1 MNRPASTIAL
11 CSAQLLPVSAAG
23 AVEVPEWIHLL
34 PAGPVGTNDGRG
46 PYKVRDAAALMA
58 ASIADGTPLVLDEN
72 HATDLAA
79 PKGQSAPAR
88 GWIVE
93 LQARQDGIWGRVE
106 WTAEGR
112 RLVEDRAYRGVSPV
126 IAHQK
131 DGTIVA
137 IRRASLVNQPNLSG
151 LTALHQEKTMDLKEM
166 LIEALGLDPAASDE
180 DVVAAVKKWKDMPGG
195 DATKTALQSA
205 LSPIA
210 LAAGLAATSDQSA
223 VLVGVQQLAAR
234 AKQGGDNAV
243 ITALQSE
250 LADVTGKLNTLT
262 ESTARKDAES
272 YVDGAIREGRVGVKP
287 MRDEY
292 IAMHMEDRERTEKL
306 IGAMPVLKGSHA
318 SAIAPSDPT
327 KPGQLSEADNQVIAL
342 MGLDPEEYRKSL
354 AASGAAQEEAL

>member
-1 MNRPASTIAL
+1 MNRTALIAL
-11 CSAQLLPVSAAG
+11 CSAQLLPVSG
-23 AVEVPEWIHLL
+23 SGSVEVPEWIHLL

-137 IRRASLVNQPNLSG
+137 IRRASLVNQPNLTG

-166 LIEALGLDPAASDE
+166 LIEALGLDAAASDE
-180 DVVAAVKKWKDMPGG
+180 DIVAAVKKWKEMPGG

-210 LAAGLAATSDQSA
+210 LAVGLADSSDQAA
-223 VLVGVQQLAAR
+223 VLAGVQQLAQR
-234 AKQGGDNAV
+234 AQGNADNA
-243 ITALQSE
+243 IATALQAE
-250 LADVTGKLNTLT
+250 LADVTGKLNSLT
-262 ESTARKDAES
+262 EAQARKDAQAF
-272 YVDGAIREGRVGVKP
+272 VDGAIREGRVGVKP

-292 IAMHMEDRERTEKL
+292 IAMHMEDSARAEKL

-318 SAIAPSDPT
+318 SAVAPSDPT
-327 KPGQLSEADNQVIAL
+327 KPGQLSEADDQVIAL

>member
-1 MNRPASTIAL
+1 MNRAALIAL
-11 CSAQLLPVSAAG
+11 CSAQLLPVSGSG

-46 PYKVRDAAALMA
+46 PYKVRDVNALMA
-58 ASIADGTPLVLDEN
+58 ASLADGTPLVLDEN

-93 LQARQDGIWGRVE
+93 LQARQDGVWGRVE

-137 IRRASLVNQPNLSG
+137 IRRASLVNQPNLTG
-151 LTALHQEKTMDLKEM
+151 LTALHQEKTMDFREM
-166 LIEALGLDPAASDE
+166 LIEALGLDAAASDE
-180 DVVAAVKKWKDMPGG
+180 DIVAAVKKWKEMPGG

-210 LAAGLAATSDQSA
+210 LAVGLAGSSDQAA
-223 VLVGVQQLAAR
+223 VLAGVQQLAQR
-234 AKQGGDNAV
+234 AQGNADNAV
-243 ITALQSE
+243 VTALQAE

-262 ESTARKDAES
+262 DQQARKDAQAF
-272 YVDGAIREGRVGVKP
+272 VDGAIREGRVGVKP

-292 IAMHMEDRERTEKL
+292 IAMHMEDPARAEKL
-306 IGAMPVLKGSHA
+306 IGAMPILKSSHA
-318 SAIAPSDPT
+318 SVIAPNDPT
-327 KPGQLSEADNQVIAL
+327 KPGELSDADNQVIAL